1 MGETN
6 YLAPSTMNTTEE
18 IFKTSATVSPIKT
31 EDIIRQ
37 YALHEAR
44 ESSPIH
50 PEHIPFGLLHTLAD
64 RREIKAYT
72 DKDGTA
78 WLLVSKAERR
88 FLLQAP
94 LE

>member
-1 MGETN
+1 MK
-6 YLAPSTMNTTEE
+6 TTDK
-18 IFKTSATVSPIKT
+18 IFKTSAAISPIKT
-31 EDIIRQ
+31 EDIIRK

-44 ESSPIH
+44 ESSPVN

-64 RREIKAYT
+64 RRKVKAYT
-72 DKDGTA
+72 DKDRTA